1 MSYQVLA
8 RRWRPQA
15 FDQMVGQE
23 HVLRALVN
31 ALGSNRLHHAYLLTG
46 TRGVGKTT
54 LARLIAKCLNC
65 EQGVSAT
72 PCGQC
77 SACREIAEGRF
88 LDLLEVD
95 AASRTK
101 VEDTRELLDNVL
113 YAPARGRYKVY
124 LIDEVHMLSGH
135 SFNALLKTL
144 EEPPPHVKF
153 LLATT
158 DPQKLPATVLSRCLQ
173 LHLRNL
179 SPEQIAGHLAHVLGQ
194 EGLESEAAGLWQIAV
209 AAQGSMRDA
218 LSLTDQAI
226 AHGGGKVAAATVSEM
241 LGYVERE
248 QLRTLLDALLAAD
261 AARVLQA
268 VEALAGQGADC
279 ERVLAELLVDLHRV
293 ALVQAVPAALESV
306 HGDREQFARWADA
319 ATPVD
324 VQLYYQIGLQCR
336 RDLPYAPDARS
347 GLEMALLRMLAF
359 RPAAAPRPGS
369 GAVVGSS
376 APAREVAGLAKKSEP
391 TAGVRPDAAIRP
403 TPVPAPAPAPV
414 PTPTPAPLEP
424 SPVAPA
430 VGLLSLE
437 PYAMQPAQPAQ
448 PAAADAVAMPHA
460 PDAGTEPL
468 GDAIPLRLE
477 SLHARNWATL
487 LAELPLAGMAR
498 SLAMHALPRRVLD
511 GCVEFDLDPRHAA
524 LLAPAATE
532 RLSAALGAHFD
543 CDIILLLHC
552 VEPGAETPAGR
563 ELRLSEE
570 RREAAVAH
578 IEADANV
585 KLLLESFAGRLQRE
599 SIHAVDAP
607 APPSPAGG

>member
-65 EQGVSAT
+65 EEGVSAS

-77 SACREIAEGRF
+77 SACREIADGRF
-88 LDLLEVD
+88 VDLLEVD

-101 VEDTRELLDNVL
+101 VEDTRELLENVL

-179 SPEQIAGHLAHVLGQ
+179 SPEQITGHLEKILAA
-194 EGLESEAAGLWQIAV
+194 EGLEGERAGLWQIAI

-248 QLRTLLDALLAAD
+248 QLRALLDALLAVD
-261 AARVLQA
+261 APGVLRA
-268 VEALAGQGADC
+268 VESLAAQGADC
-279 ERVLAELLVDLHRV
+279 ERVLAEVLVELHRI
-293 ALVQAVPAALESV
+293 ALVQAVPAAIESI
-306 HGDREQFARWADA
+306 HGERDQITRWSEAASQADL
-319 ATPVD
+319 
-324 VQLYYQIGLQCR
+324 QLYYQIGLQCR

-359 RPAAAPRPGS
+359 RPAAAPPAS
-369 GAVVGSS
+369 AVTSS
-376 APAREVAGLAKKSEP
+376 ATVPAQEVAGSVKKPEP
-391 TAGVRPDAAIRP
+391 VVVRAPVVAPESPPAEVRSVAEPRQSSSPAAQVPAEAVQKAAERVD
-403 TPVPAPAPAPV
+403 VPAPV
-414 PTPTPAPLEP
+414 
-424 SPVAPA
+424 
-430 VGLLSLE
+430 SLDE
-437 PYAMQPAQPAQ
+437 LNT
-448 PAAADAVAMPHA
+448 
-460 PDAGTEPL
+460 G
-468 GDAIPLRLE
+468 
-477 SLHARNWATL
+477 NWAAL
-487 LAELPLAGMAR
+487 LAVLPLAGMAR
-498 SLAMHALPRRVLD
+498 SLAMHALPRVVETGSVMLD
-511 GCVEFDLDPRHAA
+511 LGAGHAS
-524 LLAPAATE
+524 LASAAAIE
-532 RLSAALGAHFD
+532 RLGGALSAHF
-543 CDIILLLHC
+543 
-552 VEPGAETPAGR
+552 GAPVDLKVQTGDPVGETPAAR
-563 ELRLSEE
+563 ELRIAEE
-570 RREAAVAH
+570 RREQAVVR

-585 KLLLESFAGRLQRE
+585 RLLLDTFAGRLLRD
-599 SIHAVDAP
+599 SIRPVDAP
-607 APPSPAGG
+607 STGGS

>member
-88 LDLLEVD
+88 VDLLEVD

-179 SPEQIAGHLAHVLGQ
+179 SPEQIAGHLAHVLAQ

-261 AARVLQA
+261 AAHVLQA
-268 VEALAGQGADC
+268 VEALAAQGADC

-319 ATPVD
+319 ATPAD

-369 GAVVGSS
+369 TSVVGSS

-391 TAGVRPDAAIRP
+391 TAGGRPDGVVR
-403 TPVPAPAPAPV
+403 
-414 PTPTPAPLEP
+414 PTPTPTPTSTSVAVAVPSPASEP
-424 SPVAPA
+424 SPVVRAGTLLAPEPSAPTRLQSAAAEA
-430 VGLLSLE
+430 VVMPHE
-437 PYAMQPAQPAQ
+437 
-448 PAAADAVAMPHA
+448 PAAGVEPAAD
-460 PDAGTEPL
+460 E
-468 GDAIPLRLE
+468 IPLRLE
-477 SLHARNWATL
+477 ALNASNWATL

-511 GCVEFDLDPRHAA
+511 GRVELDLDPRHAA
-524 LLAPAATE
+524 LHAPAATE
-532 RLSAALGAHFD
+532 RLSAALAAHFG
-543 CDIILLLHC
+543 CDITLQLHSAD
-552 VEPGAETPAGR
+552 PGAETPAGR
-563 ELRLSEE
+563 ELRLLEE

-585 KLLLESFAGRLQRE
+585 RLLLESFAGRLHRE
-599 SIHAVDAP
+599 SIRAVDAL
-607 APPSPAGG
+607 APQSPAGG